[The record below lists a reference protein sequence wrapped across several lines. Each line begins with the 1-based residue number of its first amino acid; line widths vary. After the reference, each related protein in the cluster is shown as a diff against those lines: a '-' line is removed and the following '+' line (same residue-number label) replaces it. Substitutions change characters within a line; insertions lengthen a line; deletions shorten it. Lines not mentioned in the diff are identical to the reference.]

1 MVPCSGGKGQ
11 VASIDSDRIPS
22 NDLKQKIYQDSAAWQ
37 GPFSS
42 SMRTPLNGKAAGLVS
57 V

>member
-1 MVPCSGGKGQ
+1 VP
-11 VASIDSDRIPS
+11 SINSDCIPS
-22 NDLKQKIYQDSAAWQ
+22 KDLEKKIYQDSAAWQ

-42 SMRTPLNGKAAGLVS
+42 SMRSPLKGKAAGLVF